1 MCSYSCVLSSCCVL
15 NNVSCF
21 SPNRHRPFACPHV
34 HIWARCLPVWAPS
47 SPQIRID
54 LHTHTRTQSQTGTL
68 SWAWAQANAKTPK
81 DSSID
86 SSKSTSRL
94 RCHRGHTHVVWHPH
108 LFGIFDIDVDVV
120 DCRCRCRCWMAA
132 TACALNV
139 IDGSAC
145 EALRGLS

>member
-1 MCSYSCVLSSCCVL
+1 MQLQLCLLSSCCVL

-21 SPNRHRPFACPHV
+21 SPNRHRPFACLYV

-54 LHTHTRTQSQTGTL
+54 LHSHTRRETGTL
-68 SWAWAQANAKTPK
+68 TWAWAQANAKTPK

-108 LFGIFDIDVDVV
+108 LFGIFDIDVDDV
-120 DCRCRCRCWMAA
+120 DCRWRCRCRCRMAA
-132 TACALNV
+132 TACTLNV
-139 IDGSAC
+139 IDGSVCA
-145 EALRGLS
+145 ALRSPS